1 MSSYVPSLIRFNVT
15 ARCSYE
21 FISAESL
28 FGSRCDRAMRFQS
41 KTHISP
47 LSTVESLLSEFY
59 GSWSLRSLASVVFSF
74 SETKPML
81 LSREKMSLS
90 IFISVVGRLII
101 SFDQLPV
108 ILSTEKCE
116 NDKMTRK
123 NGLR

>member
-1 MSSYVPSLIRFNVT
+1 MGCYFRGHRYFRGSIEREKINV
-15 ARCSYE
+15 SFGE
-21 FISAESL
+21 PL
-28 FGSRCDRAMRFQS
+28 FSGG
-41 KTHISP
+41 P
-47 LSTVESLLSEFY
+47 LLSEFY
-59 GSWSLRSLASVVFSF
+59 GSWSLRSLAGVVFSF
-74 SETKPML
+74 SETKPMF

-90 IFISVVGRLII
+90 IFISVVGKLII